1 MWLLGMLTKLYVTFV
16 MLTKLYVTFV
26 MLTKLYVTFGD
37 AH

>member
-1 MWLLGMLTKLYVTFV
+1 VPFV
-16 MLTKLYVTFV
+16 MLIKLYVTFV